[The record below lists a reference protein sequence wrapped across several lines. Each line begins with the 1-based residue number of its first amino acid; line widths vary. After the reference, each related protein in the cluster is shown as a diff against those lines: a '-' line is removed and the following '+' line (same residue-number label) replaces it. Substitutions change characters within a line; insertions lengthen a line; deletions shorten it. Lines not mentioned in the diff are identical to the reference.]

1 MMGRQKTDQ
10 ARFFYGFHLDERVP
24 ADHLLRRIDV
34 FATAALADLRRKLA
48 EHYSHT
54 GRPSIDPELLIRM
67 LLVGYCYGIRSERG
81 LCEEVEDRLTFRW
94 FCRLDLD
101 DQVPDHSTF
110 SKNRHG
116 RFRDSDVLRHVFER
130 VVLACIAAGLVGG
143 DGFAVD
149 ASLIEADANKGR
161 SIPGAE
167 WNKER
172 EPSTA
177 SHAVKEYLATLDDAA
192 FGAATEVIPKF
203 VSPSDP
209 AAQWTGALKSAAFFA
224 YADNYLID
232 VKVGVILDV
241 EASRAI
247 RQAEVGAA
255 RTMIERT
262 EKRFGLKPNLLA
274 ADTAYGSAPMLNWLV
289 EEKGIAPH
297 IPVIDKSAREDG
309 SFSRADFHYDEDD
322 DVYIC
327 PANKPLRTS
336 GTIVNDDLML
346 YRGTTADCRSCPL
359 KPRCCPK
366 EPVRKIPRSI
376 YEAARDVA
384 RSLFGT
390 EAYAQSRRDRK
401 KVEMQFAHLKRILRL
416 DRLRLRGPRGAK
428 DEFLLAA
435 TAQNLRK
442 LAKLLIRPPPD
453 QPTGCVASA

>member
-1 MMGRQKTDQ
+1 MGRQTADQ
-10 ARFFYGFHLDERVP
+10 ARLFYEFHLDDRVP

-34 FATAALADLRRKLA
+34 FAAAALADLRQKLA
-48 EHYSHT
+48 DHYSHT

-67 LLVGYCYGIRSERG
+67 LLVGYCYGIRSERR
-81 LCEEVEDRLTFRW
+81 LCEEVADRLTFRW

-101 DQVPDHSTF
+101 DKVPDHSTF

-143 DGFAVD
+143 EGFAVD

-167 WNKER
+167 WSKER
-172 EPSTA
+172 DPATA
-177 SHAVKEYLATLDDAA
+177 SRAVKEYLATLDDAA
-192 FGAATEVIPKF
+192 FGAATEVVPKF

-209 AAQWTGALKSAAFFA
+209 AAQWTGAMKSAAFFA

-232 VKVGVILDV
+232 VKVGIIVDV

-262 EKRFGLKPNLLA
+262 ERRFGLKPKLLA

-297 IPVIDKSAREDG
+297 IPVIDKSARVKDG
-309 SFSRADFHYDEDD
+309 CQRYVRYESALPPTPESLVRRSERA
-322 DVYIC
+322 
-327 PANKPLRTS
+327 S
-336 GTIVNDDLML
+336 W
-346 YRGTTADCRSCPL
+346 
-359 KPRCCPK
+359 
-366 EPVRKIPRSI
+366 
-376 YEAARDVA
+376 A
-384 RSLFGT
+384 RS
-390 EAYAQSRRDRK
+390 
-401 KVEMQFAHLKRILRL
+401 
-416 DRLRLRGPRGAK
+416 
-428 DEFLLAA
+428 
-435 TAQNLRK
+435 
-442 LAKLLIRPPPD
+442 
-453 QPTGCVASA
+453 